1 MILKKET
8 PTHYNRERKRER
20 KKSSSLN
27 ASEKNFEKSKL
38 PFEEDVEG
46 WKRAR
51 HISKETNFEQKGAFA
66 NNFMRPIVRKL
77 IHHGR
82 LSLNADEA
90 TST

>member
-66 NNFMRPIVRKL
+66 NNFMRPNSRKL

>member
-27 ASEKNFEKSKL
+27 ASKKKFEKSKL

-46 WKRAR
+46 W
-51 HISKETNFEQKGAFA
+51 
-66 NNFMRPIVRKL
+66 
-77 IHHGR
+77 
-82 LSLNADEA
+82 
-90 TST
+90 